1 MSRLRG
7 LFASLRSL
15 RNQLVVGM
23 STLLLLTAVLAYA
36 AAQALG
42 GLSTQVETQLR
53 EPLQGSNLS
62 GGLVASITN
71 EVRAA
76 ESYLTRPEARL
87 KAEFLVNSDS
97 SYAYQA
103 RYSDLKGFSTA
114 DRYVINKINTEQ
126 AQAEVNYAL
135 AHAYADLGRL
145 DEARE
150 MASRARGPADTLVS
164 DVRSLSAAQTQRA
177 LEQAEQIRTSAHN
190 RQRLL
195 WALFAGALVIGA
207 VIVGFVVTSVNRP
220 LVRLVGAVDRFGQG
234 DLRPVQLGQM
244 PTELE
249 RLATAMDA
257 MSGRLRGI
265 VESVTREAN
274 TIGGSASDFSAMSE
288 ELAASSGEISTAMV
302 KIATSAEQQVRG
314 MDEADKLLASLRQAA
329 ALNAQAAGRVVE
341 LGGQIRELAALHRK
355 DVEAAGKTLLDVR
368 EVVNTS
374 AGQVQELAKQSAS
387 ITDFIDL
394 IKQISS
400 QTNLLALN
408 AAIEA
413 ARAGEHGR
421 GFAVVAEEVRRLA
434 DSSARAAE
442 EVTKT
447 VEYIHRQVREV
458 SATMEIGSAKVGG
471 IESVTHATV
480 SALEDIASAVSA
492 VHGAATEVMREAGEN
507 QKIVDQLGQKTIEV
521 AHAANDHASA
531 SQEVTA
537 AAEEQSASTEEMAAS
552 AGELL
557 QGAMRLTSL
566 MQDFK
571 TA

>member
-1 MSRLRG
+1 MSRLRR
-7 LFASLRSL
+7 LFASFRSL
-15 RNQLVVGM
+15 RNQLVLGM

-42 GLSTQVETQLR
+42 GLSTQVDTQLR
-53 EPLQGSNLS
+53 EPLEGSNLS

-87 KAEFLVNSDS
+87 KDDFLVNSDS

-126 AQAEVNYAL
+126 AQVEVNYAL

-145 DEARE
+145 DEARQ

-164 DVRSLSAAQTQRA
+164 DVRTLSAAQTQRA
-177 LEQAEQIRTSAHN
+177 LEQAEHIRASARN

-195 WALFAGALVIGA
+195 WALFAGALVIGS
-207 VIVGFVVTSVNRP
+207 VIVGFVVASVNRP

-234 DLRPVQLGQM
+234 DLRSVQLGQM

-249 RLATAMDA
+249 RLATAMDT

-314 MDEADKLLASLRQAA
+314 MEQADTLLASLRQAA
-329 ALNAQAAGRVVE
+329 ALNAKAAGRVVE
-341 LGGQIRELAALHRK
+341 LGDQIRELAAHHRK

-374 AGQVQELAKQSAS
+374 AGQVQELARQSAS

-458 SATMEIGSAKVGG
+458 SATMEVGSAKVGG
-471 IESVTHATV
+471 IESVSHATV

-492 VHGAATEVMREAGEN
+492 VHGAATEVMREAAQN
-507 QKIVDQLGQKTIEV
+507 QKIVDELGQKTVEV
-521 AHAANDHASA
+521 AQAANDHASA

-557 QGAMRLTSL
+557 QGAMRLTTL

-571 TA
+571 TS